1 MVGTGTRI
9 IKTKNTENTWKNS
22 RDVFENEVKVWGKV
36 SLDEIQSTIFEVLDD
51 TKKVGVLE
59 DVLEKLKNK
68 KVITDSKIVI
78 DPETFPEDIQDLR
91 AFLLPYTSIDAM
103 LNSLPADNA
112 KTITSSY
119 VQQRNAFIN
128 KIFETIVKKTTKKEE
143 WYKKSAQEMIKMLP
157 SILRDFKIDTE
168 GLLPII
174 KESKEYAENFEETD

>member
-1 MVGTGTRI
+1 
-9 IKTKNTENTWKNS
+9 
-22 RDVFENEVKVWGKV
+22 
-36 SLDEIQSTIFEVLDD
+36 LDEIQSTIFEVLDD

-143 WYKKSAQEMIKMLP
+143 
-157 SILRDFKIDTE
+157 
-168 GLLPII
+168 
-174 KESKEYAENFEETD
+174 